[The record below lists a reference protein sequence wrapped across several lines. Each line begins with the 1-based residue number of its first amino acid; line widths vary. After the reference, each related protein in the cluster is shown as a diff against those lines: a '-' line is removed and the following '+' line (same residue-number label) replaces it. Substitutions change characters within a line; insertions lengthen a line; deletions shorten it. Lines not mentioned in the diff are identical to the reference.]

1 MTDEVEWVGYTY
13 DDTRKI
19 PFTEE
24 DPLVFHV
31 LTSVAGYDEGESALM
46 DLMRDAASILPRAQ
60 ARERWGDGEGLIFA
74 RDEIAGDDEY
84 IFMTPCNVYTSGFS
98 GDHGLIAQRNPAVA
112 FRLSH
117 LLDVA
122 EVVAFRV
129 HDLEPQ
135 YRAAET
141 LANTDAITEQIDW
154 GDDEDSDEIPTKLIE
169 QLLADEVS
177 DQIKAIAEFG
187 TQYDTD
193 LAAELIELYARF
205 LGSFRDVGRSRV
217 PESELSEFIKAVE
230 KLVPDAVTEY
240 WDGSDYAEELMV
252 DSEADT
258 IAKDWLR
265 LFGGRDEPIW
275 GFPWALRDRNSM
287 DRPEVM
293 VKGELLL
300 CEAAFYR
307 NSRGVWLPVPPDVC
321 KAGQLTAN
329 RRRR

>member
-1 MTDEVEWVGYTY
+1 MSGDVEWVGYTY

-19 PFTEE
+19 PFAED

-31 LTSVAGYDEGESALM
+31 LTSVSGYDDGEFALM

-60 ARERWGDGEGLIFA
+60 AREKWGGGQGLIFP

-84 IFMTPCNVYTSGFS
+84 IFMTPCNVYTSGF
-98 GDHGLIAQRNPAVA
+98 HGEHGVIAQKNPAVA
-112 FRLSH
+112 FRLSY

-122 EVVAFRV
+122 EQVAFRV

-135 YRAAET
+135 YRAAESMVNEDS
-141 LANTDAITEQIDW
+141 LVDQIEW
-154 GDDEDSDEIPTKLIE
+154 DEESDEIPTKLIE

-177 DQIKAIAEFG
+177 EQIKAIAEFG
-187 TQYDTD
+187 TQYDMD
-193 LAAELIELYARF
+193 AAAELIELYARF

-217 PESELSEFIKAVE
+217 PEGDLADFIRAVE
-230 KLVPDAVTEY
+230 KLVPDAVIEY
-240 WDGSDYAEELMV
+240 WDGSDYAEELMI

-258 IAKDWLR
+258 IASDWLR
-265 LFGGRDEPIW
+265 LFGGKDEVIW
-275 GFPWALRDRNSM
+275 GFPWALRDRNAV

-307 NSRGVWLPVPPDVC
+307 NARGVWLPVPTDVC
-321 KAGQLTAN
+321 EAGKLTAN